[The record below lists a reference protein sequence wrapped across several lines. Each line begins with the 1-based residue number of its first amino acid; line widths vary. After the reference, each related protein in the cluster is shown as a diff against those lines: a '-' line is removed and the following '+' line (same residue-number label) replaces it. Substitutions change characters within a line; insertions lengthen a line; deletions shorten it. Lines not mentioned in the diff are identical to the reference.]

1 MFDTTI
7 DLLLNMICIAWLAAA
22 FAVIVA
28 GGAYIAIRIIVSIK
42 TFIREEL

>member
-7 DLLLNMICIAWLAAA
+7 DLLLSMICIALLAAA

-28 GGAYIAIRIIVSIK
+28 GGAYITIRIIVSIK